1 MYSNSTIPAEP
12 HVVEYLGDEAMRGHY
27 KGENVD
33 KVTVALGTSDE
44 RVAEI
49 RGRTEEVLGE
59 RNRDSVATDMLFST
73 FYRVKGY
80 WRNDQKALI
89 APMTDGSVAALD
101 NELADHPFLIQFAYQ
116 SSPDPNVNVLRF
128 RRRSRKIELLL
139 SVLLV
144 VTIRGSRFSSR
155 GWVLSQEEGGEALQ
169 STWTD
174 LGYASGV
181 DLNGSEW
188 LSADGWTRL
197 REANPNEYHSQRF
210 GEVGFK
216 VPKNL
221 KAAFDRFNEIGPK
234 MRSKFLRAAYWFQQ
248 AALVRRPIN
257 VPRFRR
263 VGQFHQGP

>member
-1 MYSNSTIPAEP
+1 
-12 HVVEYLGDEAMRGHY
+12 V
-27 KGENVD
+27 
-33 KVTVALGTSDE
+33 
-44 RVAEI
+44 
-49 RGRTEEVLGE
+49 
-59 RNRDSVATDMLFST
+59 LFST
-73 FYRVKGY
+73 FYRVKAY

-188 LSADGWTRL
+188 LSTDGWTRL
-197 REANPNEYHSQRF
+197 REANPKCAQSFSGPLTGSSSQLWS
-210 GEVGFK
+210 GAQSMS
-216 VPKNL
+216 L
-221 KAAFDRFNEIGPK
+221 AF
-234 MRSKFLRAAYWFQQ
+234 
-248 AALVRRPIN
+248 AALASSIKVRST
-257 VPRFRR
+257 
-263 VGQFHQGP
+263 QGW